1 MENQIEKL
9 VNDPLTAETE
19 EITALLNE
27 ELSKPV
33 HERDYERI
41 NELTEAYTAL
51 IGIEDEI
58 AARSASGIEALET
71 KVQMNK
77 PHIHVTRRFKVM
89 LTAGIAV
96 AVLLAANTISV
107 AAYQKNIFSV
117 IVEYWQTSFS
127 IKRQEKVP
135 YTGRYADEVKRV
147 DDLPATPDDPYG
159 IRAECAKHGLDVLAP
174 TFLPEGFELYDYDYG
189 ESRVI
194 DSKNMSFWFYRNES
208 QVVQIIYSWI
218 PESLPGGGIPSDQ
231 FNLREIEVN
240 GNPAIISEE
249 DNQYTIIFYD
259 GNLETIITT
268 DSSYEN
274 GDKIVASLK

>member
-1 MENQIEKL
+1 MAKKIAGYIKLQIPAGQANPAPPVGPAL
-9 VNDPLTAETE
+9 GQHGVNIMDFCKQFNAKTQDQPGMIIPVV
-19 EITALLNE
+19 ITVYAD
-27 ELSKPV
+27 
-33 HERDYERI
+33 H
-41 NELTEAYTAL
+41 
-51 IGIEDEI
+51 
-58 AARSASGIEALET
+58 
-71 KVQMNK
+71 
-77 PHIHVTRRFKVM
+77 
-89 LTAGIAV
+89 
-96 AVLLAANTISV
+96 
-107 AAYQKNIFSV
+107 
-117 IVEYWQTSFS
+117 SFS
-127 IKRQEKVP
+127 IKRPENVP
-135 YTGRYADEVKRV
+135 YTGRYASEVKRV

-174 TFLPEGFELYDYDYG
+174 TFLPEGFELYDYDYS
-189 ESRVI
+189 ESSVI

-208 QVVQIIYSWI
+208 QVVQLIYSWI

-231 FNLREIEVN
+231 FNLHEIEVN

>member
-1 MENQIEKL
+1 MDNYIDKL

-51 IGIEDEI
+51 ISAEDEI
-58 AARSASGIEALET
+58 AARSASGIEALEI
-71 KVQMNK
+71 KVRKNK
-77 PHIHVTRRFKVM
+77 PHIYVTKRIKVM
-89 LTAGIAV
+89 LTAGIAA
-96 AVLLAANTISV
+96 AVMLVSNTISV
-107 AAYQKNIFSV
+107 AAFQKDIFTL
-117 IVEYWQTSFS
+117 IVEYADHSFS
-127 IKRQEKVP
+127 IKRPENVP
-135 YTGRYADEVKRV
+135 YTGRYASEVKRV

-174 TFLPEGFELYDYDYG
+174 TFLPEGFELYDYDYS
-189 ESRVI
+189 ESRVTNYQ
-194 DSKNMSFWFYRNES
+194 SMSFWFYRNES
-208 QVVQIIYSWI
+208 QVAKITYR
-218 PESLPGGGIPSDQ
+218 SLPEYANGSGIPSDQ

-268 DSSYEN
+268 DSGYEN